1 MDFGHPAAE
10 RQAAATD
17 IIMTDLS
24 YLGLLQ
30 ADGEDAA
37 NFLQGQMTNDIKL
50 LDGNNGQYAG
60 YCTPKGR
67 LLGIFLV
74 FAHHGHFH
82 LQLDGR
88 LTTPILKRLKMYVL
102 RSRVNL
108 EDVSDSII
116 RMGVAGSNA
125 PAALQQLFGQVPQAP
140 HQLLNLE
147 TVNLIRLPGAIPR
160 FQLFTTPQHAPAIW
174 AALEASS
181 TPVGK
186 PCWEWL
192 EIHAGIPQVTP
203 ATQEQFVPQML
214 TLDLL
219 DGINFKKGC
228 YTGQEIVARTHYL
241 GKVKRRTHLAH
252 VEGDQSPNPG
262 DKIYP
267 GDGEE
272 AVGMV
277 VSVAPAPQG
286 GYDLLAEIRLENV
299 QAGKIRWGSPKGSC
313 VELLEL
319 PYPLL

>member
-1 MDFGHPAAE
+1 MHFGHPAAE

-17 IIMTDLS
+17 IILADLS

-37 NFLQGQMTNDIKL
+37 NFLQGQLTNDIKL

-67 LLGIFLV
+67 LLAIFLV
-74 FAHHGHFH
+74 FAQHGHFH

-88 LTTPILKRLKMYVL
+88 LTPPILKRLKMYVL

-116 RMGVAGSNA
+116 RMGVAGNNA
-125 PAALQQLFGQVPQAP
+125 PDMLQQLFGHVPQAP
-140 HQLLNLE
+140 YQLLNLE

-160 FQLFTTPQHAPAIW
+160 FQLFTAPQHAPAIW
-174 AALEASS
+174 AALEAGS

-192 EIHAGIPQVTP
+192 EIHAGIPQLTP

-214 TLDLL
+214 NLDLL

-252 VEGDQSPNPG
+252 VEGDQSPSPG

-272 AVGMV
+272 VVGMV

-299 QAGKIRWGSPKGSC
+299 QAGKIRWGSPKGSFI
-313 VELLEL
+313 ELLEL